1 MTAIEWIGLAF
12 LVLFVASW
20 MFIEYVTFK
29 GIESA
34 FRRLRSGGAVTLSK
48 IVEGG

>member
-1 MTAIEWIGLAF
+1 MTAFDCIGLAF

-20 MFIEYVTFK
+20 MFLEYVSFK

-34 FRRLRSGGAVTLSK
+34 FKRLVEWWRR
-48 IVEGG
+48 